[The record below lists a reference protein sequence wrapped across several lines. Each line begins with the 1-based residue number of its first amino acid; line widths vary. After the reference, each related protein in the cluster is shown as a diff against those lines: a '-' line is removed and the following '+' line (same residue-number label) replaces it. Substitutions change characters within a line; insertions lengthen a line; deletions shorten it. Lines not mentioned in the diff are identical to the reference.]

1 MKGADYM
8 ITQMNQ
14 NEKTQNKF
22 SCAVKELA
30 IGKLLR
36 QSNITKNCG
45 VPAFEVF
52 QFLLLLVFQGKNLF
66 RFLNSKHKD
75 QTVSKNTYYRF
86 LNEVSYNWK
95 KFLSLLAARVTAA
108 FTRLTRPERVKAFV
122 LDDSVVSRNR
132 SKKVELLARIY
143 DHVDHRFK
151 RGFSMLTLGWTDGYS
166 FVPVGFNLLSSSKKS
181 NRYQEVSEDIDHRTN
196 GYRFRKESMLSKP
209 EAAARLI
216 RNALDAGI
224 RADYVL
230 MDTWFTTEPMIRS
243 ILEMGLDVIGMVK
256 QLNQRYRFRGRYY
269 TLPEL
274 RKFVSHNSGS
284 DLFGSLCVETK
295 GGIPVKIV
303 FVRNRNKKSECLY
316 LLSTNTLLS
325 DSEIV
330 RVYGNRWSIECF
342 FKASKSFLKLGTEF
356 QCRSYSAMVSHT
368 TIVFVRYILLEW
380 IRRNENDAHSY
391 GELFFLLCDDV
402 QDMELT
408 DALQSLM
415 TLFVNMASGFSAA
428 VTELIKNQVSNWI
441 ATQARFIRDMFSNLC
456 WES

>member
-1 MKGADYM
+1 M
-8 ITQMNQ
+8 
-14 NEKTQNKF
+14 
-22 SCAVKELA
+22 
-30 IGKLLR
+30 
-36 QSNITKNCG
+36 
-45 VPAFEVF
+45 FE
-52 QFLLLLVFQGKNLF
+52 
-66 RFLNSKHKD
+66 
-75 QTVSKNTYYRF
+75 
-86 LNEVSYNWK
+86 
-95 KFLSLLAARVTAA
+95 
-108 FTRLTRPERVKAFV
+108 
-122 LDDSVVSRNR
+122 RNR
-132 SKKVELLARIY
+132 SKKVELLARAY
-143 DHVDHRFK
+143 DHANHRYRF
-151 RGFSMLTLGWTDGYS
+151 GFRMLTLGWSDGS
-166 FVPVGFNLLSSSKKS
+166 TFLPVNSVLLSSENKK
-181 NRYQEVSEDIDHRTN
+181 NRVN
-196 GYRFRKESMLSKP
+196 
-209 EAAARLI
+209 EAAAVDKRTTGYKRRMLSI
-216 RNALDAGI
+216 QKGTQAMLELLNAAKKAAI
-224 RADYVL
+224 PAKYVL
-230 MDTWFTTEPMIRS
+230 FDSWFSSPSTIHAVKEI
-243 ILEMGLDVIGMVK
+243 GYDVIGMVK

-330 RVYGNRWSIECF
+330 RIYGNRWSIECF

-415 TLFVNMASGFSAA
+415 TLFVDMASGFSAA
-428 VTELIKNQVSNWI
+428 VTELIKSQVSNWI